1 LAAVANRGGRSTGE
15 QDDRRSLVSTAS
27 IPVFTENG
35 SNIVR
40 MSFKFSVKRPDGSA
54 VTGEECT
61 VTLEGDGSLAPR
73 HDSKRILRTT
83 NSDGA
88 AEVIWYRRGIYG
100 RDIHATL
107 SVESPVADSNVT
119 IEANTP
125 AST

>member
-1 LAAVANRGGRSTGE
+1 
-15 QDDRRSLVSTAS
+15 LVPTTS
-27 IPVFTENG
+27 IPIFTEQS

-40 MSFKFSVKRPDGSA
+40 MSFKLHARKADGSPLA
-54 VTGEECT
+54 GEECT

-73 HDSKRILRTT
+73 HDSKRIFRTS

-88 AEVIWYRRGIYG
+88 AEVIWYRRGIY

-107 SVESPVADSNVT
+107 SIESPTEGSSVT

-125 AST
+125 ASA

>member
-1 LAAVANRGGRSTGE
+1 MPTS
-15 QDDRRSLVSTAS
+15 S
-27 IPVFTENG
+27 IPIYTENG
-35 SNIVR
+35 SNTVR
-40 MSFKFSVKRPDGSA
+40 LSFKFTVRNADGSPL
-54 VTGEECT
+54 TGEECT

-100 RDIHATL
+100 RDVHATL
-107 SVESPVADSNVT
+107 NVESPVEGSSVE
-119 IEANTP
+119 IEAKEP